1 MDNTKYILELDVKQA
16 KLLAGI
22 CEKYARL
29 RMGQWQELIGM
40 CIDYN
45 REDYF
50 DAAAECK
57 EALLNARKFAYPE
70 LHGEGHSY
78 GVGKFTDGDMAWE
91 IYEVLRNKIAWT
103 EHPEG
108 GIGVCFDKPMCFSGH
123 SLAKCDVKKS
133 TEE

>member
-16 KLLAGI
+16 KLLADI

-29 RMGQWQELIGM
+29 RMGQWQELIDM

-57 EALLNARKFAYPE
+57 GALLSARKFAYPE
-70 LHGEGHSY
+70 LYGEGHSY